1 MTHIN
6 PVITGLAQ
14 MVPAKCFQRGQD
26 LVPVATGCTT
36 RTKTLRHDR
45 VLRQGKSI
53 FAAVAAFLVVRR
65 GGNWVPVL
73 QRRSWCPPF
82 AKESQGTTPRG
93 YEDAI

>member
-1 MTHIN
+1 MTHPN

-73 QRRSWCPPF
+73 QRWPWS
-82 AKESQGTTPRG
+82 TPLC
-93 YEDAI
+93 